1 MSRQQLSA
9 LLVAVAILL
18 IVLAAVTLVPYAS
31 PRINDLGY
39 RSLCPFAP
47 YSSATLLLAAGLA
60 GLVRSYL
67 NQKR

>member
-9 LLVAVAILL
+9 ILLGAAVLLV
-18 IVLAAVTLVPYAS
+18 VLAAVTLLPYSS

-47 YSSATLLLAAGLA
+47 YSSGALLLGSGLA
-60 GLVRSYL
+60 GVVRSYL
-67 NQKR
+67 RQKV